1 MKPLDAADF
10 AGAALTRADARA
22 SAPEL
27 AEEAFD
33 ARWGAAVAEG
43 ALKVLRSFPALWWR
57 DLRALDPAR
66 VPAGRALGF
75 GDAHVENFGFLAF
88 DDGRVGYAFNDLD
101 DSGDVEVALDALRY
115 FAATS
120 LWRGAGAPVDLPA
133 LVRTWADAL
142 EKERDPVNADRD
154 FLKRVDAPDAEK
166 MRRKA
171 VERWNTEPSL
181 SPASEDDIDA
191 LGRALR
197 GREETRGYEVVAAK
211 RRAVPDGGSGGL
223 RRFWALAR
231 APGGLLDVLELKE
244 RAPAATE
251 QGARARKVDKRL
263 STLKKAV
270 WPGRSLTPYH
280 RLDVRLAGRDVAF
293 VVRSRGARASL
304 KDDVRVPFRK
314 QARALAAVHR
324 RAERAASP
332 GELAAWVEGSVP
344 ALVARWSALAGAR

>member
-1 MKPLDAADF
+1 MKPLAAADF
-10 AGAALTRADARA
+10 AGAALARADARA
-22 SAPEL
+22 SVPEL
-27 AEEAFD
+27 SDDAFE
-33 ARWGAAVAEG
+33 ARWKLAAAEG
-43 ALKVLRSFPALWWR
+43 ALKVVRSFPALWWR
-57 DLRALDPAR
+57 DLRAVDPAR

-88 DDGRVGYAFNDLD
+88 DDGGVGYAFNDLD

-115 FAATS
+115 FTAAS
-120 LWRGAGAPVDLPA
+120 LWRGAGAPVDLAA

-142 EKERDPVNADRD
+142 EKDRDPVIDDRA
-154 FLKRVDAPDAEK
+154 FLDAVDAPDPAK

-171 VERWNTEPSL
+171 LERWSTEPEL
-181 SPASEDDIDA
+181 PPITDVEHAA
-191 LGRALR
+191 LRDALR
-197 GREETRGYEVVAAK
+197 GLPETGGYEFFAAR
-211 RRAVPDGGSGGL
+211 RRAVHGGGSGGL
-223 RRFWALAR
+223 LRFWAIVR
-231 APGGLLDVLELKE
+231 APGGHLDVLELKE
-244 RAPAATE
+244 RSTPATE

-270 WPGRSLTPYH
+270 WPGRSITPYH
-280 RLDVRLAGRDVAF
+280 RLEVRLAGRDVSF

-304 KDDVRVPFRK
+304 KGDVPAPFRK

-344 ALVARWSALAGAR
+344 ALVARWSALARVR

>member
-10 AGAALTRADARA
+10 TGAALTRADARA

-27 AEEAFD
+27 SPDAFD
-33 ARWGAAVAEG
+33 VRWAAAEG
-43 ALKVLRSFPALWWR
+43 ALKVVRSFPALWWR
-57 DLRALDPAR
+57 DLRAVDPAR

-115 FAATS
+115 FTAAS

-142 EKERDPVNADRD
+142 EKDRDPVTTDSD
-154 FLKRVDAPDAEK
+154 FLDAVDAPDLAK

-181 SPASEDDIDA
+181 SAATEEEFGA
-191 LGRALR
+191 LDRALR

-223 RRFWALAR
+223 RRFWTLAR
-231 APGGLLDVLELKE
+231 APDGLLDVLELKE
-244 RAPAATE
+244 RAPAAAE

-263 STLKKAV
+263 STMKKVV
-270 WPGRSLTPYH
+270 WPGRAITPYH
-280 RLDVRLAGRDVAF
+280 RLDVTLAGRDVPF

-344 ALVARWSALAGAR
+344 TLVARWSSLAARR